1 MRRLF
6 GMAWVAACLALAGC
20 TGGAGGA
27 GGGGSA
33 PGGHDKILI
42 GYYGDLSGKTSTYGT
57 STKEGIDLALDGI
70 NQKPPLGRP
79 LEIRPEDDQGLSDK
93 ANTVVTKLVTKD
105 NVVAVIGEVAS
116 SNSKA

>member
-42 GYYGDLSGKTSTYGT
+42 GYYGDLSGKTSTFGT
-57 STKEGIDLALDGI
+57 STKEGIDLATDGI
-70 NQKPPLGRP
+70 NQKPPLGRE
-79 LEIRPEDDQGLSDK
+79 LDIHSDDDQGRPEM
-93 ANTVVTKLVTKD
+93 ANTVVNKLVTKD
-105 NVVAVIGEVAS
+105 NVGAVLGALAS
-116 SNSKA
+116 